1 MSDIILSGAD
11 SDTGTKQ
18 WLNGAVGYEV
28 YVRSFAD
35 SNGDGIGDIAGITG
49 RLDYLKWLGVDIVW
63 VTERAGDLG
72 PFIRSL
78 VGLDRAAATEAFAA
92 YLDESRFSVEQVR
105 FVTLI
110 VDELTANGLMEPA
123 RLYESPYI
131 DHAPTG
137 PDYLFPD
144 TQVDAIVDILREV
157 KATAL
162 GPGAA

>member
-1 MSDIILSGAD
+1 MLVASGSD
-11 SDTGTKQ
+11 Q
-18 WLNGAVGYEV
+18 QV
-28 YVRSFAD
+28 
-35 SNGDGIGDIAGITG
+35 DIA
-49 RLDYLKWLGVDIVW
+49 W
-63 VTERAGDLG
+63 VNERAGDLG

-78 VGLDRAAATEAFAA
+78 VGLDRAAAAEAFAA

-110 VDELTANGLMEPA
+110 IDELTANGLMEPA

-144 TQVDAIVDILREV
+144 ADVDSIVDILR
-157 KATAL
+157 AIRTTAL